1 MNHLMLPFIAFDLIV
16 TIVVIAVV
24 LKLRGN
30 LFVMAMGAKAGTV
43 NPEQMRALLAFARE
57 QHTHI
62 GEYVRANYSG
72 MPEQLPSVIT
82 ALLDELERSAKE
94 QNLPLDRAALKPMLA
109 SSLRMLRIAKPR
121 ERDEAFARVA

>member
-1 MNHLMLPFIAFDLIV
+1 MLPFIAVDLII

-43 NPEQMRALLAFARE
+43 DPDQMRALLAFSRE
-57 QHTHI
+57 QHARI
-62 GEYVRANYSG
+62 REYMRINYSG

-82 ALLDELERSAKE
+82 TLLDEVERSAKE
-94 QNLPLDRAALKPMLA
+94 QNLPIDRAQLKTMLA
-109 SSLRMLRIAKPR
+109 GSLRILGIGKAR

>member
-1 MNHLMLPFIAFDLIV
+1 MNHLMLPFIAVDLII

-43 NPEQMRALLAFARE
+43 DPDQMRALLAFSRE
-57 QHTHI
+57 QHARI
-62 GEYVRANYSG
+62 REYMRINYSG

-82 ALLDELERSAKE
+82 TLLDEVERSAKE
-94 QNLPLDRAALKPMLA
+94 QNLPIDRAQLKTMLA
-109 SSLRMLRIAKPR
+109 GSLRILGIGKAR